1 MSAYMVNKQN
11 CWYMAL
17 SIELDKG
24 YLVFLMEYIPEKWLR
39 EHDSP

>member
-1 MSAYMVNKQN
+1 MSTYTVNKQN